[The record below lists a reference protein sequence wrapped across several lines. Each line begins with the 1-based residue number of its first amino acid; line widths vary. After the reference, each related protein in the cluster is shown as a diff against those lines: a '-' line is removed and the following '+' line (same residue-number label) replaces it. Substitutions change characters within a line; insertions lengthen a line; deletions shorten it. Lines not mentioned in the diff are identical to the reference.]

1 MPQPGHIQSATRH
14 EPGAPAMQFFPEAHA
29 QFESFPTR
37 QPFTFRLNPQN
48 TPHNTPQVTMKRR
61 DWLLATGA
69 SLGAWTATAQPTPQP
84 IPQPIVQPRANGT
97 PSTGATPTNGGAGQR
112 PGTVPIS
119 WHAQAR
125 ERLAAIE
132 RASGARLGVALLET
146 GSGALLGW
154 REHERF
160 ALCSTFKLL
169 LAAWALA
176 RVDQG
181 QTQLTQR
188 LHYTPAEVLPYS
200 PISAV
205 HAGAAGMTVAELCAA
220 TVSWSDNTAANVLL
234 RHLGGPAALTD
245 FLRAQGD
252 AFTRL
257 DRCEPELNQVAGDDV
272 RDTTTPLAMLRSVQH
287 LVLGPALSPDTR
299 PFLQHWLRDCR
310 TGDQRIRAG
319 APGWT
324 VGDKTGTGE
333 RMSHDVAVLWPPGPQ
348 TTQTAQTAQRVQ
360 TSGSGP
366 TSPLVMTCYLA
377 QAPGS
382 LAERDAVIATVT
394 RTLLEARQAIKG

>member
-1 MPQPGHIQSATRH
+1 
-14 EPGAPAMQFFPEAHA
+14 
-29 QFESFPTR
+29 
-37 QPFTFRLNPQN
+37 
-48 TPHNTPQVTMKRR
+48 MKRR
-61 DWLLATGA
+61 DWLLASGA
-69 SLGAWTATAQPTPQP
+69 GLATWSAAAEPSRTPH
-84 IPQPIVQPRANGT
+84 T
-97 PSTGATPTNGGAGQR
+97 PSSPAASGAPTAHSPGHNPRHR
-112 PGTVPIS
+112 PGTALSAWP
-119 WHAQAR
+119 AQAR

-132 RASGARLGVALLET
+132 RASGARLGVALLDT

-176 RVDQG
+176 RVDRG
-181 QTQLTQR
+181 LSSLTQR
-188 LHYTPAEVLPYS
+188 LLYTPAEVLPYS

-234 RHLGGPAALTD
+234 RHLGGPAALTE

-257 DRCEPELNQVAGDDV
+257 DRVEPELNQVLGDDV
-272 RDTTTPLAMLRSVQH
+272 RDTTTPLAMLRSMQR

-333 RMSHDVAVLWPPGPQ
+333 RMSHDVAVLWPPGAL
-348 TTQTAQTAQRVQ
+348 TTHTRQRAKNSGAAPTA
-360 TSGSGP
+360 
-366 TSPLVMTCYLA
+366 PLDMTCYLA

-394 RTLLEARQAIKG
+394 RTLLEHWPPRQG